1 VIYGPT
7 TNKLEGETMKALI
20 VIALAGTA
28 LGAFVFSRIASPSA
42 FTQQTNT
49 SAETKRESPLACDRM
64 ALTPEVRKRHFE
76 ELGPTLVGLRKS
88 VRELPDGYEF
98 EFPND
103 AKTYQVLTEW
113 AFQERLC
120 CPFFDLDVRMEREGG
135 PLFLRVTGREGV
147 KDFIKVDGREWIRQ

>member
-1 VIYGPT
+1 
-7 TNKLEGETMKALI
+7 MKALL
-20 VIALAGTA
+20 VIAIAATA
-28 LGAFVFSRIASPSA
+28 VGAIIFSRIAFPTSA
-42 FTQQTNT
+42 LTQQSNT
-49 SAETKRESPLACDRM
+49 SETTKRESPFACDRM

-76 ELGPTLVGLRKS
+76 ELGPTLVSLRKG

-98 EFPND
+98 EFPAD
-103 AKTYQVLTEW
+103 AKTYQLLTEW

-120 CPFFDLDVRMEREGG
+120 CPFFDLDVRLGREGG